1 LRRLQEVRRSAERN
15 DRSPHYRNKF
25 KSFSGSAFHNSNFGG
40 KTFTSR
46 KVQTKSVGN
55 HNMTNPG
62 NSHQPRI
69 PNTQQTER
77 VKMTLITV
85 VTFKYHLA
93 SLKGREQP
101 GHVNDSW
108 AL

>member
-1 LRRLQEVRRSAERN
+1 
-15 DRSPHYRNKF
+15 
-25 KSFSGSAFHNSNFGG
+25 
-40 KTFTSR
+40 
-46 KVQTKSVGN
+46 
-55 HNMTNPG
+55 MTNPG
-62 NSHQPRI
+62 NSHKPRI

-85 VTFKYHLA
+85 VTFKYYLA
-93 SLKGREQP
+93 SLRGREQP